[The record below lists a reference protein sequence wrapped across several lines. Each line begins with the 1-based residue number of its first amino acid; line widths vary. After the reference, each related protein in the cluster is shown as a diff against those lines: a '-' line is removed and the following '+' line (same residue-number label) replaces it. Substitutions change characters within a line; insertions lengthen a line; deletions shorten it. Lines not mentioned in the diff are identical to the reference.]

1 MQKSHIEENI
11 FNMDESP
18 KLYQTDSETTTIFDM
33 VIKYLESKYD
43 LRFNAIALEIE
54 ISLKGKDDWT
64 ELNINSLLIE
74 LVQAGMQITM
84 QKLEILVRSHLI
96 KRYNPIAEYFKK
108 LAGWDG
114 EDHIR
119 KLAGFVRTNDSE
131 AFRYHLEKW
140 LTRAVLCALK
150 KDYVNKQCLVLASS
164 RQNTGKTTFLR
175 FLIPDGLKGYY
186 SENVTV
192 DKDGII
198 AICKNFI
205 LNADELAVLS
215 KSDVNTLKSFI
226 SMGGAKVR
234 VPYGRKP
241 ENMDRICSFVAST
254 NRTDFLTD
262 ETGSVR
268 WLVFE
273 VLSIDFNY
281 SKEIDIDK
289 VWAQA
294 YHNAFERKNYQPEM
308 TLSDIEANEL
318 RNEQFSQL
326 SLEQEIVSAH
336 FEKSKDIK
344 DFLTATDIV
353 VAMNNALNLRLNNIK
368 VGKALTRLKYER
380 IKHPK
385 LQVYGYLIRRKID

>member
-1 MQKSHIEENI
+1 MEEITNKPAEEQKI
-11 FNMDESP
+11 P
-18 KLYQTDSETTTIFDM
+18 VLYQTASETTTIFDM
-33 VIKYLESKYD
+33 VMKYLESKYD

-96 KRYNPIAEYFKK
+96 KRYNPLAEYFKK

-164 RQNTGKTTFLR
+164 KQNTGKTTFLR
-175 FLIPDGLKGYY
+175 FLIPDGLRGYY

-215 KSDVNTLKSFI
+215 KPDVNTLKSFI

-273 VLSIDFNY
+273 VYSIDFAY
-281 SKEIDIDK
+281 AEEIDIDK